1 METKHSGLGIT
12 SFVLSLLVG
21 LLVFGILVVAGIMEA
36 RRPGGIAEDSPITIL
51 VGLAIIGA
59 MMLDLLA
66 VALGIAGLVQK
77 DTKKVFAILGL
88 IISAVTLFGTIGLII
103 IGNMIK

>member
-1 METKHSGLGIT
+1 MEKKHSGLGIT

-21 LLVFGILVVAGIMEA
+21 LLVFLILVVAGIMET
-36 RRPGGIAEDSPITIL
+36 RRPGGMPEDSPVTIL
-51 VGLAIIGA
+51 VGLVIIGA

-66 VALGIAGLVQK
+66 VVLGIVGLVQK

-88 IISAVTLFGTIGLII
+88 IISALTLFGTIGLII

>member
-1 METKHSGLGIT
+1 MEPKHSALGIT

-21 LLVFGILVVAGIMEA
+21 LLVFGVMVVAGILEA
-36 RRPGGIAEDSPITIL
+36 RRPGGMPEDSPVTIL
-51 VGLAIIGA
+51 VGLVIIGA

-66 VALGIAGLVQK
+66 VVLGIVGLVQK

-88 IISAVTLFGTIGLII
+88 IISALTLFGTIGLII